1 MIAGIGT
8 DLIRIDRV
16 IKACEKESF
25 LKRVFTEKERQ
36 LIAGNQNRAASNFA
50 VKEAVAK
57 ALGTGFRGFG
67 PEDVEVLRDSLG
79 RPFVNLYGKAL
90 SLSREKGIG
99 SWHVTLS
106 HTDVLVTATVI
117 GETLGDL
124 PGSEGC
130 CETGA
135 DRGAD
140 ERMRPKNN

>member
-79 RPFVNLYGKAL
+79 SPFP
-90 SLSREKGIG
+90 EK
-99 SWHVTLS
+99 
-106 HTDVLVTATVI
+106 
-117 GETLGDL
+117 
-124 PGSEGC
+124 
-130 CETGA
+130 
-135 DRGAD
+135 RGLEAG
-140 ERMRPKNN
+140 M